1 MKENFKKTCK
11 YLRIST
17 KDTPKTL
24 IINYFP
30 KIFNFMDE
38 FINNEKGCLVHCF
51 CGVSRSSTIVIAYLM
66 YT

>member
-17 KDTPKTL
+17 KETPKTL

-38 FINNEKGCLVHCF
+38 FINN
-51 CGVSRSSTIVIAYLM
+51 
-66 YT
+66 